1 MPYVSDDECF
11 LMTYGDGLSDVSVAN
26 LLSHHREMGCLAT
39 VTGVVPPGRFGAIVQ
54 DKKMVSAFTEKSAG
68 DNAFINGGFF
78 ILSPEVEKYI
88 SGDESVWEREP
99 LENLARDGQL
109 SVYNH
114 NGFWHAMDTLR
125 DRVHLEKLL
134 NSGDAPWVVQ
144 P

>member
-1 MPYVSDDECF
+1 
-11 LMTYGDGLSDVSVAN
+11 
-26 LLSHHREMGCLAT
+26 
-39 VTGVVPPGRFGAIVQ
+39 
-54 DKKMVSAFTEKSAG
+54 MVSAFTEKPAG
-68 DNAFINGGFF
+68 DNALINGGFF